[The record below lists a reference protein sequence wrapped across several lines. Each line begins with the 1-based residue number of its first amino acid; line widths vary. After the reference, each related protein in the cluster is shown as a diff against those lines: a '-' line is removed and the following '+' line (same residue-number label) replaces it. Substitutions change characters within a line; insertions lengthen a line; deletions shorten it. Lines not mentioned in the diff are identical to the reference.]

1 MPSNDNRKK
10 SLNKN
15 LTLLF
20 EQTESIAKTGSWELD
35 LKTNK
40 LFWSDGVFKILDYPP
55 QSFPVTLER
64 GLEVIHPEDREIA
77 LATMNES
84 IQNNKDYKIQKRFIT
99 IKGEIKHILSL
110 GKILKDENDNPY
122 KLVGVFQDITEF
134 VNANEEL
141 TNLKSLIEVTAN
153 SIDGVIW
160 EADAATFA
168 FTYVSNQVE
177 KLLGFTAKE
186 WLEEENFWFN
196 HIHPEDRKTAVN
208 FCHKETLEGRDHTF
222 NYRMLK
228 KDGQYVW
235 VKDRVTVIMEGQKPT
250 FLRGLLV
257 NIDKDKEYLN
267 KIEEEKNLSNNLIQ
281 NLPNVVFLFDE
292 KGRLLLWNDKF
303 IELSEY
309 SNEEAKDL
317 SPSHF
322 FDFQQNQFLEKYLQ
336 KIDKDGYIEVE
347 TEFISK
353 SGKKKPMLFIAT
365 KFTYYEK
372 KCIYG
377 VGIDVSQRNILL
389 SEQRKLLNTIENIIQ
404 FTPES
409 LLVFNKQFD
418 LLKKNKSFDE
428 LIKKYANQLNFKEEE
443 LKVEILNQLSKAILK
458 KEKAEIII
466 SKKSKN

>member
-1 MPSNDNRKK
+1 MPSKDNSKNPFK
-10 SLNKN
+10 KN
-15 LTLLF
+15 LSFLF
-20 EQTESIAKTGSWELD
+20 EQIEEIVKSGSWELD

-99 IKGEIKHILSL
+99 INGEIKHILSL

-134 VNANEEL
+134 VKTNEEL

-160 EADAATFA
+160 EADASTFT

-186 WLEEENFWFN
+186 WLEEEKFWFN
-196 HIHPEDRKTAVN
+196 HIHPEDRETAVN

-235 VKDRVTVIMEGQKPT
+235 VKDRVTVIMEDGKAT

-292 KGRLLLWNDKF
+292 NGRLLLWNDKF
-303 IELSEY
+303 MELSEY
-309 SNEEAKDL
+309 SNEEARDL
-317 SPSHF
+317 TPSDF
-322 FDFQQNQFLEKYLQ
+322 FDAQQNQFLEKYLQ
-336 KIDKDGYIEVE
+336 KIDKDGYVEIE

-365 KFTYYEK
+365 KFTYYNK

-377 VGIDVSQRNILL
+377 VGIDVSQRNVLL

-418 LLKKNKSFDE
+418 LLKKNKSFEE
-428 LIKKYANQLNFKEEE
+428 LIAKYASGLNYTEEE
-443 LKVEILNQLSKAILK
+443 LKTEIMYHLTKS
-458 KEKAEIII
+458 I
-466 SKKSKN
+466 SNKSKSTIVIEKKLNN